1 MIRLVIRFLSLL
13 LPLFILVSCRTQPQ
27 SQLPASTPLDVA
39 SVTWPAPPTPDSVVP
54 RPTVQTIPAITVVVQ
69 WNDALLAAVRS
80 GKPQPTVIARAM
92 YMVHAAM
99 YDAWSLYDATAIPT
113 VLDSTL
119 RRPVEEFTMENKAA
133 AISYAAYQMLITLFP
148 EYESQSRA
156 FSSLLSNLGYQ
167 PIHDSSGSTAAT
179 IGLMAAQSILADRAD
194 DGANASNNYVDMTS
208 AVYPELYAPINSADP
223 NAPNSLGKA
232 EFNLA
237 HWQPLRVPNGTLL
250 SENLLPVTDLNNPAS
265 YIEQV
270 FLTPHWGAVRPF
282 ALSVGSQFRPPAPP
296 LPGVSE
302 PYTDALGQTMS
313 QDESF
318 SQQVNQLLTI
328 SAELTDEQKAIAEYW
343 MDGPHS
349 ETPPGH
355 WNVLAH
361 GISWRDHHTLDEDVR
376 FYFALNAALF
386 DASIAA
392 WDSKRA
398 YDCVRP
404 ITAIRYL
411 YAGQEIQAWGGPN
424 QGTQT
429 ILGDNWL
436 PYQFLTFM
444 TPPFAEYVSGHSTFS
459 AAAAELFTLFTGSN
473 QFYDGSTL
481 ILEDLNQDGVQDMLG
496 QHVVLAGSHQIENG
510 PVQPVVLRW
519 ETFQDAADQ
528 AGLSRLYGGIHF
540 QDGDLRGREMGRH
553 IGQQTFM
560 LAEQYW
566 TGTLP

>member
-1 MIRLVIRFLSLL
+1 
-13 LPLFILVSCRTQPQ
+13 
-27 SQLPASTPLDVA
+27 
-39 SVTWPAPPTPDSVVP
+39 
-54 RPTVQTIPAITVVVQ
+54 
-69 WNDALLAAVRS
+69 
-80 GKPQPTVIARAM
+80 
-92 YMVHAAM
+92 
-99 YDAWSLYDATAIPT
+99 
-113 VLDSTL
+113 
-119 RRPVEEFTMENKAA
+119 
-133 AISYAAYQMLITLFP
+133 
-148 EYESQSRA
+148 
-156 FSSLLSNLGYQ
+156 
-167 PIHDSSGSTAAT
+167 
-179 IGLMAAQSILADRAD
+179 
-194 DGANASNNYVDMTS
+194 
-208 AVYPELYAPINSADP
+208 
-223 NAPNSLGKA
+223 
-232 EFNLA
+232 
-237 HWQPLRVPNGTLL
+237 
-250 SENLLPVTDLNNPAS
+250 
-265 YIEQV
+265 
-270 FLTPHWGAVRPF
+270 
-282 ALSVGSQFRPPAPP
+282 
-296 LPGVSE
+296 
-302 PYTDALGQTMS
+302 MS

-473 QFYDGSTL
+473 QLMMGLPSSWRTL
-481 ILEDLNQDGVQDMLG
+481 TRTVCRTCSAK
-496 QHVVLAGSHQIENG
+496 HAVLAGSHQIENG